1 MSKITFKEYRMLKKT
16 IDEITNINSHC
27 ADRYLTVEDINDYNG
42 KIIDPNYNKKAT
54 RHKMKASEKMLP
66 HVYLNMML
74 NYLADKPR
82 LRKSIKLS
90 GNPKF
95 SYLIA
100 KNVPYY
106 TMTDSGFA
114 TNRSF
119 KPEDRFEDNDHLY
132 NYAHNTEY
140 GDVIGEEYSNPDYN
154 STINDTLEA
163 MGFFVD
169 YTTMNVIYFNNIDL
183 QRNVIKNGTPILWAK
198 YARDVHDADV
208 ELLREMVMTSDDEE
222 AKRIFTEEVDT
233 MVEEKCPLQDIIDK
247 YNSREISTSEFEKG
261 MKGIRGRIYGSDDDM
276 EYRSQ
281 LFKSSAKVK
290 TLK

>member
-1 MSKITFKEYRMLKKT
+1 MAATNAEIIKHRRLRRLGKIV
-16 IDEITNINSHC
+16 DEIIEINESC
-27 ADRYLTVEDINDYNG
+27 ADKDITVDDIKQFINKKIVKTEDLSIIYLFMYLCVLADRQTLRKRIVLSRDPVYSYLT
-42 KIIDPNYNKKAT
+42 
-54 RHKMKASEKMLP
+54 
-66 HVYLNMML
+66 
-74 NYLADKPR
+74 
-82 LRKSIKLS
+82 
-90 GNPKF
+90 
-95 SYLIA
+95 A
-100 KNVPYY
+100 KNIPYY

-208 ELLREMVMTSDDEE
+208 ELLREMVMNSDDEE

-261 MKGIRGRIYGSDDDM
+261 MKGIRGRIYGGDDDM